1 MGAEVGEPGHV
12 EPVTCKPGSGPV
24 LWASRVPDGRA
35 GGPGLLEPLGR
46 PGGAQLLPRG
56 LWWAWSRDICN
67 WPGSPQQALY
77 WSPSL
82 GSWAPQGEPFRGRAW
97 HSGGCPAQREP
108 RRHLHVK
115 GGEGGIYCILSRA
128 LKHSCGGP
136 LGPAFSRQRKEAG
149 PALAEQPHK
158 AIATRDSQTRGR
170 CFQMCTQ
177 AL

>member
-1 MGAEVGEPGHV
+1 M